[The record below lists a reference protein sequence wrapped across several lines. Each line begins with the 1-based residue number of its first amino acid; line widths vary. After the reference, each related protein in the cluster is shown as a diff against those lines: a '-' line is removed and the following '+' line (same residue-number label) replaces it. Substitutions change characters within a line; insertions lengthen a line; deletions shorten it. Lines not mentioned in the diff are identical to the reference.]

1 MLCPKCQ
8 WEQDETRHEC
18 MRCGIVFAKVIEAS
32 ARASSILKADRSNAN
47 RNSAHQKAWWLA
59 LVMERMLRVEDS
71 INPLYFAGR
80 VIVFVVLSVW
90 GWKFMITPLETNY
103 TGESFLHLINLP
115 FHEAGHLIFMPFG
128 RFMMVLG
135 GTLGQILMPVICL
148 GTFLI
153 KTRDVFGASVALW
166 WTAENFMDIAP
177 YINDA
182 RALELMLLGGVTGR
196 EVEGHDWEYLLTK
209 LGWLSYDHLLARGS
223 YRVGTIV
230 MAIAL
235 LWGGILLIK
244 QYRHLDLGK
253 RTSRRV
259 RGGRVR

>member
-1 MLCPKCQ
+1 MFCPTCQ

-18 MRCGIVFAKVIEAS
+18 MRCGIVFAKIADAS
-32 ARASSILKADRSNAN
+32 TRASSRLKEDQGKAN
-47 RNSAHQKAWWLA
+47 GDHTRQEAWWVALA
-59 LVMERMLRVEDS
+59 RERMLRVEDS

-80 VIVFVVLSVW
+80 VIIFLVLLVW
-90 GWKFMITPLETNY
+90 GWTFMVSPLESNY

-115 FHEAGHLIFMPFG
+115 FHEVGHLIFMPFG

-153 KTRDVFGASVALW
+153 KTRDAFGASVALW
-166 WTAENFMDIAP
+166 WTAENFMDMAP

-182 RALELMLLGGVTGR
+182 RALELMLLGGITGQD
-196 EVEGHDWEYLLTK
+196 VEGHDWEYLLTK
-209 LGWLSYDHLLARGS
+209 LGWLSYDHVLARGS
-223 YRVGTIV
+223 YRVGIIV

-235 LWGGILLIK
+235 LWGGILLMK
-244 QYRHLDLGK
+244 QYRHLE
-253 RTSRRV
+253 R
-259 RGGRVR
+259 

>member
-8 WEQDETRHEC
+8 WEQDDVRHEC
-18 MRCGIVFAKVIEAS
+18 MRCGIVFAKFTAVS
-32 ARASSILKADRSNAN
+32 APASSLLTPDRLNVY
-47 RNSAHQKAWWLA
+47 RNPARQEARWLA
-59 LVMERMLRVEDS
+59 LAREWMLRVEDS

-80 VIVFVVLSVW
+80 VIVFVVLLIW
-90 GWKFMITPLETNY
+90 GWKFMVTPLESNY

-135 GTLGQILMPVICL
+135 GTLGQVLMPMICV

-153 KTRDVFGASVALW
+153 KTRDAFGASVALW
-166 WTAENFMDIAP
+166 WTAENLMDIAP

-209 LGWLSYDHLLARGS
+209 LGWLSYDHVLARGS
-223 YRVGTIV
+223 YRVGIIV

-235 LWGGILLIK
+235 LWGGILLVK
-244 QYRHLDLGK
+244 QYRHLEP
-253 RTSRRV
+253 
-259 RGGRVR
+259 